1 MNAPTTLK
9 ELMPASPD
17 TDNKGQQGQDII
29 HESAHLHVTGEAIY
43 TDDIPELRGTLYA
56 ALILSPVAHGELIG
70 DGIDYAAIMKE
81 HGVVAVYTA
90 KDIPGENNCGPIIH
104 DDPFLADGKVEFLGQ
119 AVAVVVATDMLYAR
133 EVAKRAK
140 VLVKELPALLTIEE
154 ALEAKSFIM
163 PAKGITRGKPAEAI
177 ANASH
182 QITGSTYCGQQEQ
195 FYLEGQ
201 ITYAVPREDDQ
212 LTLYVSTQH
221 PDGNQREAAAALNLT
236 TKDVEVICRRMGGA
250 FGGKEGNASIFS
262 QSAALA
268 AFKLKKPVKL
278 RINRDDD
285 MMVTGKR
292 HDFRIDYTVGFD
304 DNGRILGADFMLAS
318 RCGYSTDFSG
328 PVNDRA
334 VLHID
339 NCYYL
344 PHLHIISHR
353 CKTHT
358 QSGTAFRGFGG
369 PQGMFGIETVIEEIA
384 LKTGL
389 DALDVRKVNLYQDPA
404 VSGDAGSMTTQ
415 YNQVIEDFI
424 ADKVIDQ
431 VEAES
436 KYRARRDSVNTF
448 NAKNKYRKK
457 GVALVPLKFGISF
470 TATMLNQGGALLN
483 IYMDGSVSVNHG
495 GTEMGQGLN
504 TKMQQVAADGL
515 GIPVRYVRVSGTD
528 TQKVP
533 NASATA
539 ASSGA
544 DINGA
549 AINNAC
555 DQMRARL
562 APVAAR
568 MLGCDAAD
576 IVFAQGAASV
586 RQDTTPVRQ
595 DATPVRPELVEGFT
609 PSSTPPKLTQIDWK
623 SLIKQ
628 AWLDRVGLSVTGF
641 YMTPDI
647 KYDFTTLQGKAFYYN
662 CYGAAVTEVE
672 IDTRTG
678 EWWLQAVDIVH
689 DAGQS
694 INPSID
700 IGQIEG
706 AYVQGM
712 GWLTMEECVWDLKG
726 KKTEDGFSGR
736 GKLLTH
742 GPSTYKIPVASDIPE
757 HFKVSF
763 FDGQNVKPT
772 PFRSKAVGEPPLML
786 ALSAYFA
793 LRDAVSASAD
803 HTARVDLTA
812 PATPEKILMACE
824 RAKAL
829 SQP

>member
-9 ELMPASPD
+9 ELMPASD
-17 TDNKGQQGQDII
+17 QTTDSKGQQGQDII
-29 HESAHLHVTGEAIY
+29 HESAHLHVTGEAVY

-56 ALILSPVAHGELIG
+56 ALILSPVAHGELVG

-104 DDPFLADGKVEFLGQ
+104 DDPFLAAGKVEFLGQ

-177 ANASH
+177 ANAPRK
-182 QITGSTYCGQQEQ
+182 ITGSTYCGQQEQ

-201 ITYAVPREDDQ
+201 ITYAVPREDNQ

-268 AFKLKKPVKL
+268 AHLLKKPVKL

-384 LKTGL
+384 QNIGK
-389 DALDVRKVNLYQDPA
+389 DPVDVRKANLYQDPA
-404 VSGDAGSMTTQ
+404 ISGDAGSMTTQ

-436 KYRARRDSVNTF
+436 KYRARRDSVNAF

-515 GIPVRYVRVSGTD
+515 GISVGYVRVTGAD

-562 APVAAR
+562 APVAAH
-568 MLGCDAAD
+568 MLNCKPDD
-576 IVFAQGAASV
+576 IKFIANYAVSTSENASNSSQKV
-586 RQDTTPVRQ
+586 EWK
-595 DATPVRPELVEGFT
+595 ALV
-609 PSSTPPKLTQIDWK
+609 
-623 SLIKQ
+623 KQ

-726 KKTEDGFSGR
+726 KKTADGFSGR

-803 HTARVDLTA
+803 HKARVDLTA

-824 RAKAL
+824 RAKVRMQ
-829 SQP
+829 S

>member
-9 ELMPASPD
+9 ELMPNLADSAVQG
-17 TDNKGQQGQDII
+17 TDVI
-29 HESAHLHVTGEAIY
+29 HESARLHVTGEAVY

-70 DGIDYAAIMKE
+70 EGIDRAAILAE

-90 KDIPGENNCGPIIH
+90 SDITGENNCGPIIH
-104 DDPFLADGKVEFLGQ
+104 DDPFLATGKVEFLGQ
-119 AVAVVVATDMLYAR
+119 AVAVVVARDMLYAR
-133 EVAKRAK
+133 EAAKKA
-140 VLVKELPALLTIEE
+140 VVNVKELPAILTIDE
-154 ALEAKSFIM
+154 AMAAKSFVM
-163 PAKGITRGKPAEAI
+163 PPKGITRGTPAEAI
-177 ANASH
+177 KNAPH
-182 QITGSTYCGQQEQ
+182 TIKGQTTCGQQEQ

-201 ITYAVPREDDQ
+201 ITYAVPREDGQ

-236 TKDVEVICRRMGGA
+236 TNDVEVICRRMGGG

-268 AFKLKKPVKL
+268 AFKLQKPVKL
-278 RINRDDD
+278 RVNRDDD
-285 MMVTGKR
+285 MMITGKR
-292 HDFRIDYTVGFD
+292 HDFRIDYEAGFD
-304 DNGRILGADFMLAS
+304 NEGRILGIDVTLAS
-318 RCGYSTDFSG
+318 RCGYSTDYSG

-344 PHLHIISHR
+344 PNLSIISHR
-353 CKTHT
+353 CKTNM
-358 QSGTAFRGFGG
+358 QSATAFRGFGG
-369 PQGMFGIETVIEEIA
+369 PQGMFGIETVIEQIA
-384 LKTGL
+384 RKIGKDPLE
-389 DALDVRKVNLYQDPA
+389 VRKVNLYQEPA
-404 VSGDAGSMTTQ
+404 VSGNPATLTTQ
-415 YNQVIEDFI
+415 YGQDIEDWI
-424 ADKVIDQ
+424 GDKVMAQ

-436 KYRARRDSVNTF
+436 NYSQRRIGVDSYNKTSKY
-448 NAKNKYRKK
+448 KKK
-457 GVALVPLKFGISF
+457 GIALVPLKFGISF

-495 GTEMGQGLN
+495 GIEMGQGLN
-504 TKMQQVAADGL
+504 TKIAQIAADGL
-515 GIPVRYVRVSGTD
+515 GIPVNFIRVTGTD

-549 AINNAC
+549 AVNNAC
-555 DQMRARL
+555 DQMRVRL
-562 APVAAR
+562 AAVAAR
-568 MLGCDAAD
+568 MLNCTPDAIKFIAGQA
-576 IVFAQGAASV
+576 IN
-586 RQDTTPVRQ
+586 TL
-595 DATPVRPELVEGFT
+595 ATGENGTKKAVSWQEVV
-609 PSSTPPKLTQIDWK
+609 
-623 SLIKQ
+623 KQ

-647 KYDFTTLQGKAFYYN
+647 KYDFMTLQGKAFYYF

-678 EWWLQAVDIVH
+678 EWWLQKVDIVH
-689 DAGQS
+689 DAGKS
-694 INPSID
+694 INPAID
-700 IGQIEG
+700 MGQIEG

-712 GWLTMEECVWDLKG
+712 GWLTMEECIWDM
-726 KKTEDGFSGR
+726 KTKANGMRS

-742 GPSTYKIPVASDIPE
+742 GPSTYKIPVASDVPE
-757 HFKVSF
+757 HFKVSL

-772 PFRSKAVGEPPLML
+772 PFKSKAVGEPPLML

-793 LRDAVSASAD
+793 IRDAVSASAD
-803 HTARVDLTA
+803 HKVPVFMDA
-812 PATPEKILMACE
+812 PATPERILMACE
-824 RAKAL
+824 ALKSAKTA
-829 SQP
+829 